1 MNILEKVKVTG
12 QYSMRKIKDPKEKE
26 KKGPGFFSKIIQS
39 IVPGEE
45 AKNDAKLM
53 AKAVNGCEC
62 HSAC

>member
-1 MNILEKVKVTG
+1 
-12 QYSMRKIKDPKEKE
+12 MRKIKDPKEKE